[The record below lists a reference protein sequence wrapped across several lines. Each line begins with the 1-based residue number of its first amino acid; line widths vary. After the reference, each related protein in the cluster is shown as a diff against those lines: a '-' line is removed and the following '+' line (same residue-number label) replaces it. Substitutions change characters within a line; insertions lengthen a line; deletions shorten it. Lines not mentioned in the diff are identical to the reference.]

1 MSLRLLAVLATVAC
15 PAHSAKLSTVA
26 TSQANPIRKVVTL
39 LTNLQKK
46 VKEEGEKEEEL
57 YKKFMCY
64 CKTGVS
70 QLREQIDAAGE
81 KGPQLE
87 ADIKSGEEQLKQ
99 CKQDL
104 KTAQTERAE
113 AKEAVAAAT
122 SIREKDAAAF
132 ADQKAELTD
141 IISKI
146 SGAVKAI
153 ESGAAGSFLQTSTA
167 ASLKKLVD
175 RVPATAVSDDDK
187 VELLSFLANKQGYAP
202 SSGEVTGILKQMG
215 DSFAATLKEAE
226 ETEATAISEYE
237 ALVAAK
243 KKEIDTLTASIEA
256 KLEKQGELGTS
267 IVQMKADFE
276 DIAGNLLEDKKLLK
290 ELEKNCATKTAEW
303 EKICATRNEELQ
315 ALADTIK
322 ILNDDDAL
330 ELFKKTLPAPSASL
344 MQIQETS
351 GELRERAARM
361 LRSAS
366 VSSPRARN
374 RLNFLLLAL
383 RGRKMGFDKVILMI
397 DDMIKLLKKEGQ
409 DDLDKKEYC
418 EAQFDDSEDKK
429 KALDRALAD
438 TGTAIDA
445 AEEGLSALAEE
456 IPVIEKDIKELD
468 KQVAEA
474 TAIRKEES
482 EEYEVEKQASTA
494 AKQLLGFAKNRLN
507 KFYNPKLYKP
517 PAKEELSSGDAI
529 ARDMSFVQVS
539 MRSRMEPPPETWDA
553 YSKKSEESTGVIQMI
568 DLLIQDLDKDLT
580 ESAVEEENAQKTYD
594 ETIAESK
601 KDRVSLSKSLKEK
614 SAAKADLEEQ
624 LETLKAT
631 KKSQTTELMAVE
643 KVISDLHGECDW
655 LLKYFDMRAN
665 ARAGEIDA
673 LGKAKAVLS
682 GADYSLL

>member
-1 MSLRLLAVLATVAC
+1 
-15 PAHSAKLSTVA
+15 
-26 TSQANPIRKVVTL
+26 
-39 LTNLQKK
+39 
-46 VKEEGEKEEEL
+46 
-57 YKKFMCY
+57 
-64 CKTGVS
+64 VS
-70 QLREQIDAAGE
+70 
-81 KGPQLE
+81 
-87 ADIKSGEEQLKQ
+87 S
-99 CKQDL
+99 
-104 KTAQTERAE
+104 
-113 AKEAVAAAT
+113 V
-122 SIREKDAAAF
+122 
-132 ADQKAELTD
+132 
-141 IISKI
+141 
-146 SGAVKAI
+146 
-153 ESGAAGSFLQTSTA
+153 
-167 ASLKKLVD
+167 
-175 RVPATAVSDDDK
+175 AVSDDDK

-202 SSGEVTGILKQMG
+202 KSGEVTGILKQMG
-215 DSFAATLKEAE
+215 DEFAATLKEAE
-226 ETEATAISEYE
+226 ETEATAIKEYE

-256 KLEKQGELGTS
+256 KLEKQGDLGTS

-290 ELEKNCATKTAEW
+290 ELEKGCSTKDAEYEERVKLRTAELAA
-303 EKICATRNEELQ
+303 I
-315 ALADTIK
+315 ADTIK

-344 MQIQETS
+344 LQIQENS

-397 DDMIKLLKKEGQ
+397 DDMVKLLKKEGQ

-418 EAQFDDSEDKK
+418 EAQFDDTEDKK
-429 KALDRALAD
+429 KAIDRTLAD
-438 TGTAIDA
+438 TETAIDA
-445 AEEGLSALAEE
+445 AKESLSALAEE
-456 IPVIEKDIKELD
+456 IPVVEKDIKELD

-580 ESAVEEENAQKTYD
+580 ESAAEEENAQKEYD

-631 KKSQTTELMAVE
+631 KKSTTTELMAVE

-655 LLKYFDMRAN
+655 LLKYFDMRTN

-673 LGKAKAVLS
+673 LIKAKAVLS